1 MSNKLLNIGIT
12 FDENYLS
19 PVYALLTS
27 VFENNKASRFVIHT
41 IASGVAEFQKDELA
55 AYVEKYGHAI
65 CFYEIEQDF
74 ANIFTLNKAM
84 WWTESI
90 FYRLLFPVL
99 VPEHV
104 DKLLYLDTD
113 IIVLK
118 DLNELFAIDT
128 GEMPVAAVRDFVD
141 YRPELGIYSPNNYF
155 NSGVLLINRLEW
167 VKQDITIKTIN
178 YIRDNADKLL
188 FPDQDTLNAVLI
200 DRWLKLDAKF
210 NLMFKDIPENLA
222 KNQFK
227 DFLKDVVILHYTSQ
241 HKPWS
246 ILGKNRLRYLY
257 TFYLW
262 KAPPAYRVKYADF
275 TWNRHRIREMIEIR
289 LEEMCTNYPWLGRLW
304 KKE

>member
-1 MSNKLLNIGIT
+1 MNNKVLNIGIT

-27 VFENNKASRFVIHT
+27 IFENNKASRFVIHA
-41 IASGVAEFQKDELA
+41 IASGVAEFQKDELV

-65 CFYEIEQDF
+65 CFYKIEQDF
-74 ANIFTLNKAM
+74 ASIFTLNKAM

-118 DLNELFAIDT
+118 DLSELFAIDT

-155 NSGVLLINRLEW
+155 NSGVLLINRLQW
-167 VKQDITIKTIN
+167 IKQDITTKTIN

-188 FPDQDTLNAVLI
+188 FPDQDTLNAVLV
-200 DRWLKLDAKF
+200 DRWLKLDTKF

-227 DFLKDVVILHYTSQ
+227 GFLKDVVILHYTSQ

-257 TFYLW
+257 KFYLW
-262 KAPPAYRVKYADF
+262 KAPPSYRVKYADF

-289 LEEMCTNYPWLGRLW
+289 LEETCTNYPWLGRLW